1 MDNFLSAVLGEL
13 TTRSISFFIRK
24 CSKLQE
30 HDVEDHLHRA
40 LVRAQVILDEAMGR
54 QITNQAMLRQLDILR
69 GTMHQGYYM
78 LDTFR
83 YQSHDEEDAKDQI
96 VSRSLYLSKVN
107 PLKYFCS
114 SNRNTQILE
123 QLQKV
128 LDNLS
133 SMILDMEEVVIFFT
147 SYSRLYR
154 QPYSMHVL
162 LGNCMF
168 GRHMEAELAIKFLL
182 HTQPQGYEELEVL
195 PIVGPNK
202 VGKSTLVAHVCK
214 DERVYG
220 HFSEIV
226 LLHDHDFT
234 DAELAFR
241 EGCAMKHQNHMS
253 SSNNDKRLLVVVELA
268 GDLNDDAWDRLYYA
282 YKSCL
287 PRGSKIIVTSR
298 SEKVVRFGTAQAL
311 TLKHLPAEAY
321 WYFFKTI
328 TFGSVDPETQPRF
341 LQLAM
346 EISRMQNGS
355 LNGAN
360 IISSLLRDNFDI
372 HFWCKIAT
380 FLRGFIQKSL
390 SKFGETPFDLLYQNK
405 PVEFGRMATS
415 SEKFLV
421 SYQYECSS
429 QEEIPKIRIQ
439 DVMFGSVKPH
449 GKIDILLW
457 RAQIPPYYSYVYT
470 CSAIQEP
477 KATGAKRKRSMKNG
491 VTPR

>member
-1 MDNFLSAVLGEL
+1 LHSRVLGEL
-13 TTRSISFFIRK
+13 ATRSLSFFISK

-54 QITNQAMLRQLDILR
+54 QVTNQAMLRQLDLLR
-69 GTMHQGYYM
+69 GTMHRGCYM

-83 YQSHDEEDAKDQI
+83 YQFHDEEGAKDHI
-96 VSRSLYLSKVN
+96 VSQSLYLSKVN

-114 SNRNTQILE
+114 SSRNTQILKE
-123 QLQKV
+123 LQKV

-133 SMILDMEEVVIFFT
+133 SMILDMEDVVIFFS
-147 SYSRLYR
+147 SYRCLYR

-168 GRHMEAELAIKFLL
+168 GRQMEAELAIKFLL
-182 HTQPQGYEELEVL
+182 CTQPQSYEELEVL

-220 HFSEIV
+220 HFSEIL

-234 DAELAFR
+234 DDELAFR
-241 EGCAMKHQNHMS
+241 EGCAMKHQTHVS

-268 GDLNDDAWDRLYYA
+268 GDLNDDAWNRLYSA
-282 YKSCL
+282 YKACL

-298 SEKVVRFGTAQAL
+298 SDKVVRFGTAQAL

-328 TFGSVDPETQPRF
+328 TFGSMDPETHPRF

-346 EISRMQNGS
+346 EISRMQDGS

-380 FLRGFIQKSL
+380 FLRRFIQMNL
-390 SKFGETPFDLLYQNK
+390 SKFGETPFDRVCRNR

-421 SYQYECSS
+421 SHQYECSS
-429 QEEIPKIRIQ
+429 QEEIPKIRMQ
-439 DVMFGSVKPH
+439 DVMFGNVKPT
-449 GKIDILLW
+449 GKFDILLW

-470 CSAIQEP
+470 CSTIQEL
-477 KATGAKRKRSMKNG
+477 KTTGAKRKRSMKNG